1 MKTANTTIARPADD
15 EYAPYYGKY
24 IVQVEGDDVL
34 PHLVSQ
40 IERTWQMLST
50 LDEARAAHRYAPG
63 KWSVKQVVGH
73 MSDVERVFTYRA
85 LRMSRADETPLPG
98 FDENAYVDNA
108 TFDDRAIEDLALEFR
123 AVRSATIALFAS
135 LPEPVLT
142 RRGTASGNPFSVRSF
157 AWICAGH
164 ELHHRKLLVERY
176 GLS

>member
-1 MKTANTTIARPADD
+1 MKTVNTTIARPAAD

-24 IVQVEGDDVL
+24 IGLVEGDDVL

-40 IERTWQMLST
+40 VERTWRMLST
-50 LDEARAAHRYAPG
+50 LDDKRASHRYEPG

-73 MSDVERVFTYRA
+73 LSDVERVFTYRA
-85 LRMSRADETPLPG
+85 LRMSRADATPLPG

-108 TFDDRAIEDLALEFR
+108 TFDDRPIEDLALEFR

-135 LPEPVLT
+135 LPESALV
-142 RRGTASGNPFSVRSF
+142 RRGTANDVPFSVRSF